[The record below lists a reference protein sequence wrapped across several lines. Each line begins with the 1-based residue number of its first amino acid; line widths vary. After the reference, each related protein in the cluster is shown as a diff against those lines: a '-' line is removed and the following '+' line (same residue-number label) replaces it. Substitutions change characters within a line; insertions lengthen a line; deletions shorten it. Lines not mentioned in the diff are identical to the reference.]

1 MQIKIKHITLALF
14 LIDAILLIINI
25 EYQDQT
31 ASVIP
36 DLASTKLFFYIG
48 ILCFV
53 TYLKIAKSKEAL
65 TIAITIAIIA
75 FGISMFFN
83 MRLAKNNYDRIK
95 CNNGISEYFEYFEYD
110 SCSRIEKRFKADV
123 RNGEIKYFQN
133 KYDSDL
139 EFEER
144 LRDKHDIELIGI
156 SCTMFTS
163 MECYNNLVIDYLKK
177 KTN

>member
-31 ASVIP
+31 ASVIL
-36 DLASTKLFFYIG
+36 DLDYAKLFFYIG

-65 TIAITIAIIA
+65 IIAVTIAIIA

-83 MRLAKNNYDRIK
+83 LRLAKDNYDRIK
-95 CNNGISEYFEYFEYD
+95 CNNGISEYFEFD
-110 SCSRIEKRFKADV
+110 SCSRIEKRFETDV

-133 KYDSDL
+133 QYDSDL

-144 LRDKHDIELIGI
+144 LRDKHGIELIGI

-163 MECYNNLVIDYLKK
+163 MDCYNDLVIDYLKIK
-177 KTN
+177 K